1 LRDALDQQ
9 LATAEVLQVINN
21 SPGNMTPVFETV
33 LEKAAQ
39 LCDIDSGI
47 LWVYDGTRFHPAA
60 LHAVPPAYRDY
71 IENPA
76 EEAPVFADLRRGKDV
91 VHVPDL
97 AASCADNKLRRAV
110 VDLRRSRTG
119 LNIAIRKN
127 EELLGV
133 IAVGREQVRPFS
145 KAQVARLK
153 GLAAQAAI
161 AIENARLLADLRQRT
176 DDLQQS
182 LAHQT
187 ATAEGLA
194 GHQLLPR

>member
-1 LRDALDQQ
+1 
-9 LATAEVLQVINN
+9 
-21 SPGNMTPVFETV
+21 MFETV
-33 LEKAAQ
+33 LEKAAR
-39 LCDIDSGI
+39 LRDIYSGI

-60 LHAVPPAYRDY
+60 LHAVPPAYSDY

-97 AASCADNKLRRAV
+97 AASCAENKLRRAV

-133 IAVGREQVRPFS
+133 IVVGREQARPFS
-145 KAQVARLK
+145 DAMFEKAMRLCDAAFGTLRRYDGERLDTESFRARGFAREPCAMLTPPEPEQRK
-153 GLAAQAAI
+153 PEYVTLQAAFD
-161 AIENARLLADLRQRT
+161 LASGERSIHDGNFVEWSRK
-176 DDLQQS
+176 
-182 LAHQT
+182 
-187 ATAEGLA
+187 
-194 GHQLLPR
+194 